1 MVKKF
6 FIFSAKRFT
15 VCILMSLL
23 FFADISAQG
32 YQPRLQDPYPSK
44 YRQSSSQKQTKR
56 NAYPSSYRQSS
67 TQNQRT
73 QDAYSSRYRQSSSQN
88 QRVQD
93 AYPSRYRQSSSQNQR
108 VQDAY
113 PSIYRQS
120 STQNQRTQD
129 AYSSRYRQSSSQ
141 SQSNGSTR
149 REYNNPFMKQDKNN
163 NSGKTGKMSKRSTKS
178 EEDAKQISPSI
189 SDNKSADDV
198 ELIVTG
204 EGRTKDDA
212 TKTALRSAIEQAFGT
227 FVSSNTNILNDELVK
242 DEIVTVSSGNIKKY
256 SILSENEENGKWN
269 VTVQTTISIGG
280 LVKYVQ
286 SKGAE
291 AELAGATFAMNVRMK
306 ELNRKNQET
315 ALRNLETQLKELF
328 SKSFDYEVEVG
339 EPREGNGHHPYY
351 VPIVVTVKA
360 NKNAEACYQLYHK
373 TLSALSSY
381 SRGEANVSKI
391 KFFKSNDH
399 EGTAPIKEYYLCAN
413 PGNASFYLESIMLD
427 CICNFT
433 LSDGVNEY
441 VGNYDYNN
449 NSPRVHLLDSK
460 TKKVFKT
467 ADRFIKKK
475 GPLIMDDIYHGPFLP
490 IIANSNYAGNIIAQ
504 FKFELGYGL
513 VQISKISSF
522 KIRPNNS
529 KE

>member
-1 MVKKF
+1 MVKQF
-6 FIFSAKRFT
+6 FILSAKRFIMCL
-15 VCILMSLL
+15 VMFVLL
-23 FFADISAQG
+23 LADIFAQG
-32 YQPRLQDPYPSK
+32 YQSRNQNAYPSR
-44 YRQSSSQKQTKR
+44 YRQSSS
-56 NAYPSSYRQSS
+56 
-67 TQNQRT
+67 QNQRT
-73 QDAYSSRYRQSSSQN
+73 QDAYSSRYRQSSSQY
-88 QRVQD
+88 QR
-93 AYPSRYRQSSSQNQR
+93 
-108 VQDAY
+108 
-113 PSIYRQS
+113 
-120 STQNQRTQD
+120 
-129 AYSSRYRQSSSQ
+129 
-141 SQSNGSTR
+141 NGSTR
-149 REYNNPFMKQDKNN
+149 REYSNPFMKQDKNN
-163 NSGKTGKMSKRSTKS
+163 NSSKTEKTSKRSAKS
-178 EEDAKQISPSI
+178 EEDAKRISSSI

-204 EGRTKDDA
+204 EGETKDDA

-242 DEIVTVSSGNIKKY
+242 DEIVTVSSGNVKKY
-256 SILSENEENGKWN
+256 SILSENEANGKWN
-269 VTVQTTISIGG
+269 VTVHTTISIGG

-291 AELAGATFAMNVRMK
+291 AELAGAAFAMNVRMK

-381 SRGEANVSKI
+381 SRGEANASKI
-391 KFFKSNDH
+391 IVFKNR
-399 EGTAPIKEYYLCAN
+399 TAPIKEYYLYAN
-413 PGNASFYLESIMLD
+413 PNYALVYLESILLD

-441 VGNYDYNN
+441 VGNYDYNH

-460 TKKVFKT
+460 TKKVFET

-475 GPLIMDDIYHGPFLP
+475 GPLLISKKYDYTDDDVPFLP
-490 IIANSNYAGNIIAQ
+490 IIANSNYAGNTIAQ
-504 FKFELGYGL
+504 FKFELGYGHE
-513 VQISKISSF
+513 QISKISSF